1 MRPVVDHAK
10 CAGIGMCEM
19 TAPDIFEVGDDGQAH
34 VKNEEI
40 GESDRALAEEAVS
53 SCPAAA
59 LSLRS

>member
-1 MRPVVDHAK
+1 
-10 CAGIGMCEM
+10 MCEM

-34 VKNEEI
+34 VKNEEV
-40 GESDRALAEEAVS
+40 GESDRSLAEEAVS

>member
-1 MRPVVDHAK
+1 MRPVVDYAK

-34 VKNEEI
+34 VKNEEVS
-40 GESDRALAEEAVS
+40 ESDRSLAEEAVS